1 MAVLELRR
9 GYRADLTLRYLG
21 RDSDSLCERVDGS
34 TITTADMTI
43 VLHAD
48 RESTGPSD
56 IPIASVTGPIETARK
71 LLGLNLDPRTFQ
83 AAHPD
88 LVAGHEGAHLPQTAT
103 VWESLMW
110 AIVGQQVNLT
120 FAYRLR
126 RVLVEL
132 CGERAQNGLRRHP
145 TAESVARLD
154 YDALTA
160 RQFSRSKARYVI
172 DTARLI
178 AAGELNLET
187 FPSREASEVEE
198 MLMKVRGVGMWTA
211 NYVMMRG
218 CAFPECVPAGD
229 SALSAS
235 LQTYFALDHRPDAF
249 ETRTLMERFQP
260 WRSLA
265 SYHFWLRFAAAR
277 SLSS

>member
-1 MAVLELRR
+1 MDELELPR

-21 RDSDSLCERVDGS
+21 RDSDSLCERVDGA
-34 TITTADMTI
+34 TITTADTTI
-43 VLHAD
+43 ELGDGRALAHPAK
-48 RESTGPSD
+48 
-56 IPIASVTGPIETARK
+56 IARK
-71 LLGLNLDPRTFQ
+71 LLGLNLDPLPFER
-83 AAHPD
+83 AHPD
-88 LVAGHEGAHLPQTAT
+88 LVRGYEGAHLPQTAT

-110 AIVGQQVNLT
+110 AIVGQQVHLA

-132 CGERAQNGLRRHP
+132 CGRPAANGLRRHP
-145 TAESVARLD
+145 GAEAVARLAYED
-154 YDALTA
+154 LTA

-178 AAGELNLET
+178 AGGELPLET
-187 FPSREASEVEE
+187 FPALDPVVVEE
-198 MLMKVRGVGMWTA
+198 RLLNVRGIGRWTA

-218 CAFPECVPAGD
+218 CAFADCVPAGD

-235 LQTYFALDHRPDAF
+235 LQAYFALDHRPHAH
-249 ETRTLMERFQP
+249 ETRTLMERFTP

-265 SYHFWLRFAAAR
+265 TYHFWLRFAAAR
-277 SLSS
+277 SPS

>member
-1 MAVLELRR
+1 MRVLELPD

-21 RDSDSLCERVDGS
+21 RDSDSLCERVTGH
-34 TITTADMTI
+34 TIETADTTI
-43 VLHAD
+43 VLNAG
-48 RESTGPSD
+48 R
-56 IPIASVTGPIETARK
+56 ASARPVATARK
-71 LLGLNLDPRTFQ
+71 LLGLNLDPKPFER
-83 AAHPD
+83 AHPD
-88 LVAGHEGAHLPQTAT
+88 LVRGHEGAHLPQTAT

-132 CGERAQNGLRRHP
+132 CGEPARNGLRRHP
-145 TAESVARLD
+145 AAERVAQLD
-154 YDALTA
+154 YSDLTS
-160 RQFSRSKARYVI
+160 RQFSSSKAHYVI

-178 AAGELNLET
+178 AAGALPLET
-187 FPSREASEVEE
+187 FPSSEPAEVEK
-198 MLMKVRGVGMWTA
+198 MLTGVRGIGTWTA

-218 CAFPECVPAGD
+218 CAFPDCVPAGD

-235 LQTYFALDHRPDAF
+235 LQTYFDLDRRPDAH
-249 ETRTLMERFQP
+249 ETRTLMERFRP

-265 SYHFWLRFAAAR
+265 TYHFWLRK
-277 SLSS
+277 

>member
-1 MAVLELRR
+1 MDELDLPH

-21 RDSDSLCERVDGS
+21 RDSDSLCERVEGN
-34 TITTADMTI
+34 TITTADATI
-43 VLHAD
+43 ELRDGRAFAHPV
-48 RESTGPSD
+48 P
-56 IPIASVTGPIETARK
+56 VARK
-71 LLGLNLDPRTFQ
+71 LLGLNLDPRPFER
-83 AAHPD
+83 AHPD
-88 LVAGHEGAHLPQTAT
+88 LVRGHEGAHLPQTAT

-132 CGERAQNGLRRHP
+132 CGEPAANGLRRHP

-154 YDALTA
+154 SGALTA

-178 AAGELNLET
+178 VSGELPLET
-187 FPSREASEVEE
+187 FPSREPHEVEE
-198 MLMKVRGVGMWTA
+198 LLLNVRGVGLWTA

-218 CAFPECVPAGD
+218 CAFADCVPAGD
-229 SALSAS
+229 SALSTS
-235 LQTYFALDHRPDAF
+235 LQAYYGLDHRPDAH
-249 ETRTLMERFQP
+249 ETRSLMERFKP

-265 SYHFWLRFAAAR
+265 TYHFWLRFAAAR
-277 SLSS
+277 SPS

>member
-1 MAVLELRR
+1 MAILELPRDF
-9 GYRADLTLRYLG
+9 RADLILRYLG

-34 TITTADMTI
+34 TITTANVTI
-43 VLHAD
+43 KLTKRRANVDGDLDAAH
-48 RESTGPSD
+48 R
-56 IPIASVTGPIETARK
+56 
-71 LLGLNLDPRTFQ
+71 LLGLHHDNTAFER
-83 AAHPD
+83 AHPK
-88 LVAGHEGAHLPQTAT
+88 LVRGHEGARLPQTTT

-110 AIVGQQVNLT
+110 AIVGQQVNLA

-132 CGERAQNGLRRHP
+132 CGRKVRNGLRAHP
-145 TAESVARLD
+145 TPKKVGELD
-154 YDALTA
+154 YADLTS

-178 AAGELNLET
+178 ASGELPLET
-187 FPSREASEVEE
+187 FPSRNAEEVEPA
-198 MLMKVRGVGMWTA
+198 LTSVRGIGAWTA

-218 CAFPECVPAGD
+218 CGFPDCVPVGD

-235 LQTYFALDHRPDAF
+235 LRAWFALTDKVDAQR
-249 ETRTLMERFQP
+249 TRGLMEPFRP

-265 SYHFWLRFAAAR
+265 TYHFWLRH
-277 SLSS
+277 